1 MRDQRGLSMKK
12 LLTIFSGLL
21 IAVQVNAA
29 VTGDQLLNVKESSPK
44 YANGVVLGMLHSVPV
59 WDDELE
65 PCIPEDLSGGQII
78 EIYWQYLDDH
88 PAETHYSAVVLAVLA
103 WQGAF
108 GKEAL
113 GECGS

>member
-1 MRDQRGLSMKK
+1 MKILLVMFAGL
-12 LLTIFSGLL
+12 LLT
-21 IAVQVNAA
+21 AQVSAA
-29 VTGDQLLNVKESSPK
+29 ITGDQLLGVKESNPK

-78 EIYWQYLDDH
+78 EIYWKYLEDH
-88 PAETHYSAVVLAVLA
+88 PDETHYSAVVMAVLA
-103 WQGAF
+103 WQDAF

>member
-1 MRDQRGLSMKK
+1 MKK
-12 LLTIFSGLL
+12 RLTIFGGLV
-21 IAVQVNAA
+21 IATQVSAA
-29 VTGDQLLNVKESSPK
+29 VTGDQLLNVKESNPK

-65 PCIPEDLSGGQII
+65 PRIPEDLSGGQII
-78 EIYWQYLDDH
+78 EIYWQYLDEH
-88 PAETHYSAVVLAVLA
+88 PVEFDYTAVALAALA

-108 GKEAL
+108 GKEAA

>member
-1 MRDQRGLSMKK
+1 MKK

-21 IAVQVNAA
+21 IAAQVNAA
-29 VTGDQLLNVKESSPK
+29 VTGDQLLNVRESNPK

-78 EIYWQYLDDH
+78 EIYWQYLDEH
-88 PAETHYSAVVLAVLA
+88 PTETGYSAVVLAGLA